1 MTESQAISQQVQTFR
16 FSGHESFACRYAWL
30 PKAYRAI
37 SKNPA
42 IFFDEEQAMVELGVG
57 KNMVRSLRFWVDVMG
72 VASPTG
78 DKQHQLTDFG
88 HAVFAAD
95 GLDPYLEDARTLWLL
110 HWNTSSKSSPALFA
124 WHYLIGQWPYPEF
137 TRTEALQAFKRQS
150 AKLGHKHSDVTLSQ
164 HLDVFIHTYH
174 ATTGGKISVEDSLDG
189 PLVPLNLL
197 MPTGER
203 RVEGGRWETV
213 FSFRREAKPEITQ
226 GLFEYCVLD
235 FWDRSSP
242 DENTLGLRSVASAPG
257 SPGQVF
263 KLNEEDVRGRL
274 EDLSSNGR
282 GIAYQPSAIQGLI
295 TRREIGAKRTKLAT
309 IYGKTADA

>member
-1 MTESQAISQQVQTFR
+1 MFEVTSHIDHPFR

-37 SKNPA
+37 LKNPA
-42 IFFDEEQAMVELGVG
+42 IFFEEEQAMVELGIG

-174 ATTGGKISVEDSLDG
+174 ATTGGKIAIEDSLDG

-197 MPTGER
+197 VPAGER

-226 GLFEYCVLD
+226 SLFEYCVLD
-235 FWDRSSP
+235 FWERASA

-263 KLNEEDVRGRL
+263 KLNEEDVRSRL

-282 GIAYQPSAIQGLI
+282 RIAYQPSAIQGLI
-295 TRREIGAKRTKLAT
+295 TRREIGAKRTNLAT

>member
-110 HWNTSSKSSPALFA
+110 HWNTSSKTSPALFA

-235 FWDRSSP
+235 FWERSSP

-282 GIAYQPSAIQGLI
+282 CIAYQPSAVQGLI
-295 TRREIGAKRTKLAT
+295 TRREKGTKPTKLAT

>member
-78 DKQHQLTDFG
+78 DKQHRLTDFG

-226 GLFEYCVLD
+226 SLFEYCVLD
-235 FWDRSSP
+235 FWERSSP

>member
-235 FWDRSSP
+235 FWERSSP